1 MRQRSTLNWGF
12 WLFAFV
18 IICLQRYIPGQGLGP
33 GPDTAEPKANDDRPG
48 PESARNVQILI
59 MQITVVHNLCKL

>member
-1 MRQRSTLNWGF
+1 MGS
-12 WLFAFV
+12 
-18 IICLQRYIPGQGLGP
+18 

-59 MQITVVHNLCKL
+59 MQITVVHKLCKL